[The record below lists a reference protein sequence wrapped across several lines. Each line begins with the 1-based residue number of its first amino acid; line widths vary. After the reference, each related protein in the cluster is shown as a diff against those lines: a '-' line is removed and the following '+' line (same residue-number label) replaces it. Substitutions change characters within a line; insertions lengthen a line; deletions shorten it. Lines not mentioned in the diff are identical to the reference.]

1 MELKDRDYLTMK
13 LKRNIALSDTGFVFD
28 PSTGN
33 SFTVNPIGLEI
44 ISYLKAGKSAGEIKE
59 AIMAGYDTD
68 GPGFEKDFADF
79 VNMLQKLKLTEG
91 NGKAT
96 D

>member
-1 MELKDRDYLTMK
+1 MRVKK
-13 LKRNIALSDTGFVFD
+13 NIALSDTGFVFD

-44 ISYLKAGKSAGEIKE
+44 IGHLKDGRTAEEIKTAVLGVYE
-59 AIMAGYDTD
+59 TD
-68 GPGFEKDFADF
+68 GASFEKDYADF
-79 VNMLQKLKLTEG
+79 VNMLYKLKLVEG
-91 NGKAT
+91 NVKET

>member
-1 MELKDRDYLTMK
+1 MK
-13 LKRNIALSDTGFVFD
+13 LKKNIALSDTGFVFD

-44 ISYLKAGKSAGEIKE
+44 IGYLKEGRNAEEIKRE
-59 AIMAGYDTD
+59 ITARYETD
-68 GPGFEKDFADF
+68 GPGFEKDLADF
-79 VNMLQKLKLTEG
+79 VNMLQKLKLTDG